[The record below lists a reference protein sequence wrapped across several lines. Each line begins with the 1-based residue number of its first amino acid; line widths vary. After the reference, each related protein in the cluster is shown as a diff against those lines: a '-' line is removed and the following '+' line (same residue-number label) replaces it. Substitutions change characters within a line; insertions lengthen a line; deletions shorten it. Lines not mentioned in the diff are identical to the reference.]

1 MSRIGKKPIIIPEG
15 VTFTMDETGMAH
27 VTGKLGSMT
36 QKVDRLVKVNINGN
50 EVTLTTTADTREAN
64 AKHGLYRMLL
74 ANMVEGVHNG
84 FAKTV
89 IINGVGYKVQKQ
101 GNKIVLNVGYSHPV
115 EVMEENGVTFE
126 CPDALSIVVKG
137 ISKDNVGEMAS
148 KIRSIRPVE
157 PYHAYG
163 IRYKDE
169 VVIRKV
175 GKVSGKK

>member
-1 MSRIGKKPIIIPEG
+1 MSRIGKRPIVIPEG
-15 VTFTMDETGMAH
+15 VTFTVDSANVVH
-27 VTGKLGSMT
+27 VSGKLGEMS
-36 QKVDRLVKVNINGN
+36 QKVDKLVKVEVNGN
-50 EVTLTTTADTREAN
+50 EANLSISSESSEAK

-74 ANMVEGVHNG
+74 ANMVEGVHKG
-84 FAKTV
+84 FTKTL

-101 GNKIVLNVGYSHPV
+101 GNKIVLNAGFSHPV
-115 EVMEENGVTFE
+115 EVVEENGVTFE
-126 CPDALSIVVKG
+126 CPDLLTINVKG